1 MYKPFIIHLSLTLQ
15 FRFILF
21 LVLVDLTKISIL
33 LTPVSFMAKSN
44 IRLEAR
50 NVQKYIGL
58 WMEYDTLRRAP
69 SERKSLAR
77 YKQQTLAHYIKYRII
92 RK

>member
-1 MYKPFIIHLSLTLQ
+1 
-15 FRFILF
+15 
-21 LVLVDLTKISIL
+21 VDLTKITKLI
-33 LTPVSFMAKSN
+33 TPAIFMAKSN

-58 WMEYDTLRRAP
+58 WMEYDTLRRPP

-77 YKQQTLAHYIKYRII
+77 
-92 RK
+92 